1 MEQRPDAQLIRLPG
15 VVGLSPI
22 IVAGPDALRDIL
34 NTHCYDFEKPWGIRA
49 FLARAIG
56 WGLIMAEGAEHK
68 KQKRALTPAFHIR
81 RIREL
86 YSLMWDKT
94 QIFLEE
100 VEKEIQRNSG
110 GGGSS
115 VVEVSEWARY
125 VPPSYTHGDGAVSL
139 TNSFAAN

>member
-1 MEQRPDAQLIRLPG
+1 MIRLPG
-15 VVGLSPI
+15 AIGLAPI
-22 IVAGPDALRDIL
+22 LVTGPEALRDIL
-34 NTHCYDFEKPWGIRA
+34 NTNAYDFEKPWGVRA

-56 WGLIMAEGAEHK
+56 WGLILAEGSEHK

-100 VEKEIQRNSG
+100 LEKDAQKHL
-110 GGGSS
+110 GSDGFG
-115 VVEVSEWARY
+115 VVELGEWSR
-125 VPPSYTHGDGAVSL
+125 
-139 TNSFAAN
+139 